1 MSSNKDGV
9 KHGQN
14 RINLESMGRKR
25 FLHEAGNT
33 GPGQDHPRTESTDQ
47 ASGKPGRPFRRGE
60 KKKLADAG
68 NMLSKKCAE
77 LDHIC
82 IRQQQLLEEFHE
94 MFSELS

>member
-1 MSSNKDGV
+1 MGLNMDKTEPALKAWEETVSCMKQEIQAQD
-9 KHGQN
+9 KIIRAQKAQIRH
-14 RINLESMGRKR
+14 LENQIV
-25 FLHEAGNT
+25 LLE
-33 GPGQDHPRTESTDQ
+33 
-47 ASGKPGRPFRRGE
+47 GE

-94 MFSELS
+94 LFSELP